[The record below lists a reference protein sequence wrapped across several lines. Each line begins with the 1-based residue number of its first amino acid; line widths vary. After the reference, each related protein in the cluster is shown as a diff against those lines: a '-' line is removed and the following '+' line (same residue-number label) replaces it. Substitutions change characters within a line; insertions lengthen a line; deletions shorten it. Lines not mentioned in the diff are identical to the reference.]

1 VFLLLLCNDRS
12 VLGPWVNRVRTN
24 VFAGSVVAA
33 LITLSVVLT
42 VSVLVPSITGRQ
54 IELIMIIC
62 AGVAVLVGVIA
73 LVRVRRSPAPL
84 TVAVVES
91 EGRNNWRMPPLN
103 TLSKPQ
109 MSRARKIG
117 LTALRCYL
125 AGAMILVV
133 VKIVEEAIGHLFNR
147 ADRLRPKALRGARTP
162 T

>member
-1 VFLLLLCNDRS
+1 
-12 VLGPWVNRVRTN
+12 
-24 VFAGSVVAA
+24 
-33 LITLSVVLT
+33 
-42 VSVLVPSITGRQ
+42 
-54 IELIMIIC
+54 
-62 AGVAVLVGVIA
+62 
-73 LVRVRRSPAPL
+73 
-84 TVAVVES
+84 
-91 EGRNNWRMPPLN
+91 
-103 TLSKPQ
+103 